1 MSILRCNQTYVV
13 YLSELSDSSTKQ
25 EQEVKPTKSIIES
38 TQRIDAVCLLACL
51 LACLLVCLLACLFA
65 CLLVCLLACLLACLF
80 VLNLKKLKQYQ
91 KCKAACYCVGHSG
104 TDNMKWE
111 EINISKKSEV
121 CWRVSLSAR
130 SVRLCL
136 LSSDVSHPRTSL
148 SAIRHVSGG
157 GGGGGR
163 EG

>member
-51 LACLLVCLLACLFA
+51 LACLFACLLVGLLACLFA
-65 CLLVCLLACLLACLF
+65 CLF
-80 VLNLKKLKQYQ
+80 VLIFFFFKQYQ

-130 SVRLCL
+130 SVHLCL

-157 GGGGGR
+157 GGGGAG
-163 EG
+163 GIT